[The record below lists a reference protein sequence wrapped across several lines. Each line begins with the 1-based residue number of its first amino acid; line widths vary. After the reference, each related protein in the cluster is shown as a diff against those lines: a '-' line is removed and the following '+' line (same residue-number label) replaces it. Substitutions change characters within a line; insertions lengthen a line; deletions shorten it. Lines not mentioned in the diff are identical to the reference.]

1 MRLRIMS
8 SALLVHGIFKRQGVV
23 EYVLHEVELLSTEL
37 LASVEM
43 FRTPLSLVQKFAASG
58 AQGLA
63 AAYRSA
69 TSACTEGLENL
80 LACAVAAYR
89 DDASQDAKRRAL
101 TDFLWSVR
109 STAFDDEIMELCFQ
123 DMQSNVAGPPRGG
136 HHVSTF
142 LWHRYLKETL
152 AGDGHQRL
160 SRVCRRPIAQ
170 SKGRLSSAIRS

>member
-43 FRTPLSLVQKFAASG
+43 FRTPLALIKKFAAFG

-63 AAYRSA
+63 AAYRSGA
-69 TSACTEGLENL
+69 SSACTEGLENL
-80 LACAVAAYR
+80 LAAPVIAYR
-89 DDASQDAKRRAL
+89 DDPSQDLKAKSL
-101 TDFLWSVR
+101 IDFLWAARTSA
-109 STAFDDEIMELCFQ
+109 TDDEIMDLCLQ
-123 DMQSNVAGPPRGG
+123 DMQNNVNNFG
-136 HHVSTF
+136 
-142 LWHRYLKETL
+142 WHRYLTESPQGMGTKYRAFVE
-152 AGDGHQRL
+152 ACA
-160 SRVCRRPIAQ
+160 SRPIAQ